1 MYDKWRI
8 GLMRAVGSTSVCI
21 LCACAMVNV
30 ERLGSHQSVI
40 ERRVDI
46 IGVGRLSDRT
56 RQALNVVAQTP
67 DDCQRDFT
75 SCTSAVTHSPGLS
88 DEQRLGALSE
98 LWLGRA
104 IEVEHAHKAPIM
116 DEATLEAYL
125 EAARFAYA
133 YLFFTAR
140 SPADRAF
147 DQRQL
152 QVMDFYNYANEST
165 IKRLFVTQALRRS
178 AWSQATIAGWTIAR
192 PASDV
197 RLEDEEGI
205 PAEIIPAANLRFKGL
220 RDIYTRDGFGSDFV
234 VVTPPRTLADGIA
247 WRDPEYS
254 SMTGALLFEG
264 STLEEIIDTRQVRL
278 LTKDPYREDTISI
291 EGHAVPLS
299 ANFTAAYGVW
309 IARSGFAAQ
318 SIRSLLGREGGIT
331 TPRVLLMQPY
341 DPTRLIVVMLHGLAS
356 SPEAWINVSNE
367 VMGDDDLRRSY
378 QVWNVYYPTNMPVAV
393 NLAHIRN
400 ALDATLQHFD
410 PTGTARA
417 SHDMVLVGHSMGG
430 LISRLLISASGESLW
445 KSIPVR
451 SNLSPAELARLHE
464 RLGSYLQFTPM
475 PQVTRVIFLASPHRG
490 TPLAQHRIARW
501 MSNLIR
507 TPAVLLAELTSV
519 SDVLQSQ
526 GKSDSIVARVPN
538 SIDNLS
544 DKDPFILA
552 ASDLPI
558 APRDRYNTIVGVYKP
573 VGPLLTTNDGVVPY
587 KSAHLDGAESE
598 LAIPSWHSVQQTPAA
613 ILEIRRILREHAAD
627 LRQPDAKP
635 VT

>member
-1 MYDKWRI
+1 MYDLWRI
-8 GLMRAVGSTSVCI
+8 GMMRSIGSMI
-21 LCACAMVNV
+21 LCGLSACAMVNV

-67 DDCQRDFT
+67 DDCKRDFP

-88 DEQRLGALSE
+88 DEQRLGAMSE

-104 IEVEHAHKAPIM
+104 IELEHSHKAQPL
-116 DEATLEAYL
+116 DETTQDAYL
-125 EAARFAYA
+125 QAARFAYG
-133 YLFFTAR
+133 YLFFTER
-140 SPADRAF
+140 KPADRAF

-165 IKRLFVTQALRRS
+165 IKSLFEVQGRRS
-178 AWSQATIAGWTIAR
+178 VWREATIASWSITR
-192 PASDV
+192 PSSDV
-197 RLEDEEGI
+197 RLEDAEGI

-234 VVTPPRTLADGIA
+234 VVTPPRTLADEIA

-254 SMTGALLFEG
+254 AMTGALEFEG
-264 STLEEIIDTRQVRL
+264 TTLEEILATSKVQL
-278 LTKDPYREDTISI
+278 LTKDPYREDTLSI
-291 EGHAVPLS
+291 QGHAVPLS

-318 SIRSLLGREGGIT
+318 SIRSLLGREGGIK

-341 DPTRLIVVMLHGLAS
+341 DPNRLIVVMLHGLAS

-367 VMGDDDLRRSY
+367 VMGDEDLRRSY
-378 QVWNVYYPTNMPVAV
+378 QVWNVYYPTNKPVAV
-393 NLAHIRN
+393 NLAEIRK

-410 PTGTARA
+410 PGGTARA

-430 LISRLLISASGESLW
+430 LISRLLISSSGDSLW

-451 SNLSPAELARLHE
+451 GNLSPTEQARLHE
-464 RLGSYLQFTPM
+464 RLGPYLQFTPM

-501 MSNLIR
+501 MSNLIK

-519 SDVLQSQ
+519 SDVI
-526 GKSDSIVARVPN
+526 GRDGETDSLVARVPN

-544 DKDPFILA
+544 DQDPFILA
-552 ASDLPI
+552 AGDLPI
-558 APRDRYNTIVGVYKP
+558 SAQDRYNTIVGVYKAK
-573 VGPLLTTNDGVVPY
+573 GPLIASNDGVVPY
-587 KSAHLDGAESE
+587 TSAHLDGAESE

-613 ILEIRRILREHAAD
+613 ILEIRRILREHAAEAT
-627 LRQPDAKP
+627 PPAAKP
-635 VT
+635 IT